1 MKTRLQLSKNRA
13 EFIIAIV
20 GMGPRGIAVLEHLAV
35 NLRGIPSDSQVRILV
50 IDDVEVGAGR
60 IWRTN
65 QPGWLMMN
73 TLTSQITMYSGG
85 PDEGPA
91 RPGAGPNLY
100 EWLCEQSDPSL
111 PRLGPGECAPR
122 VVYGHYLRAVYQS
135 IVSDLPDNVILEEV
149 RSRVTSIEREGD
161 AYRLIFANDRVMSD
175 IQKIVL
181 TTGHPKNNVGPA
193 EQRYQAFAARQPG
206 LTYIPGGSAA
216 DMPLEQLRET
226 DTVGIMGM
234 GLGFYDVLL
243 SLTVGRGGYF
253 ETEGDGLRYCP
264 SGREP
269 KVVAG
274 SRGGA
279 PIFARGVNHKKVGQ
293 KSPPRFLTVQ
303 AIQDARLRSRRLE
316 GTDMLDF
323 NRDVL
328 TLLQSELEHVYYKIH
343 VRLRDGVAR
352 AEQFA
357 VAHVAAVYG
366 GDASASKVLEEYDL
380 QGVPRLDLFALARPF
395 AGQDFSDPAAFQR
408 ALEDLLQWDLKEARL
423 GNVDGPL
430 KAALDVLRDV
440 RDNVRVAVDFGGL
453 RPKSFQNDF
462 LGAFV
467 PVCSILS
474 AGPPAIRIEQALAL
488 MRANVLEVLGP
499 DACFACDEQTGRYR
513 LHSPRVAGGVP
524 FATVLVDSRIP
535 MTDLKLDSSEL
546 TQALLADGEIAPY
559 VVQDALNNSFNTGGM
574 AVTDSPF
581 QIVDARGE
589 VNPDIFALGI
599 PTEHTRWFTQVGSDT
614 PNAVTRFS
622 KDAEAIA
629 SQVLQSVMATFERV
643 EHTSDQAGLPG
654 PANTLSMVAQ

>member
-1 MKTRLQLSKNRA
+1 MKTRLQLSKNRS
-13 EFIIAIV
+13 EFVIAIV
-20 GMGPRGIAVLEHLAV
+20 GMGPRGLAVLEHLAV
-35 NLRGIPSDSQVRILV
+35 NLRRIPSHSRVRVLV

-85 PDEGPA
+85 PDGGPA

-100 EWLCEQSDPSL
+100 EWLCEQSDPAL
-111 PRLGPGECAPR
+111 PKLGPGECAPR
-122 VVYGHYLRAVYQS
+122 VVYGHYLKAVYQS
-135 IVSDLPDNVILEEV
+135 IVSDLPDNVTLEEV

-161 AYRLIFANDRVMSD
+161 AYCLMFANDRVISD
-175 IQKIVL
+175 VQKVVL

-193 EQRYQAFAARQPG
+193 EQRYHDFASRQPG

-216 DMPLEQLRET
+216 DMPLELIRET

-234 GLGFYDVLL
+234 GLGFYDILL
-243 SLTVGRGGYF
+243 SLTVGRGGNF
-253 ETEGDGLRYCP
+253 EAEGEGLRYIP

-269 KVVAG
+269 KIVAG

-279 PIFARGVNHKKVGQ
+279 PIFARGVNYKKVGQ
-293 KSPPRFLTVQ
+293 KSPPKFLTVQ

-328 TLLQSELEHVYYKIH
+328 PLLQSEMEHVYYKIH
-343 VRLRDGVAR
+343 VRLRDGVER

-357 VAHVAAVYG
+357 VAHVAAVYE
-366 GDASASKVLEEYDL
+366 GDACASKVLAAFELLD
-380 QGVPRLDLFALARPF
+380 VPRLDLFALARPF
-395 AGQDFSDPAAFQR
+395 AGQDFGSPAAFQG
-408 ALEDLLQWDLKEARL
+408 ALEALLGWDLKEARR

-440 RDNVRVAVDFGGL
+440 RDNIRVAVDFGGL

-499 DACFACDEQTGRYR
+499 EACFVCDEQVGQFRMY
-513 LHSPRVAGGVP
+513 SPRVAGAAR
-524 FATVLVDSRIP
+524 FASALVDSRIP

-546 TQALLADGEIAPY
+546 TQALLADGAITPY
-559 VVQDALNNSFNTGGM
+559 VVQDEWHNSFNTGGM

-581 QIVDARGE
+581 QLVNARGE
-589 VNPDIFALGI
+589 ANPDIFALGI

-629 SQVLQSVMATFERV
+629 AQVLQSALATFELS
-643 EHTSDQAGLPG
+643 EFQSDEAGFPSEVV
-654 PANTLSMVAQ
+654 AISMVAQ